1 MSLINQLTSGIGVD
15 ISEHHVR
22 FAKVNF
28 LSQVQWL
35 YEITLPEG
43 LVVDERVV
51 KADELKKV
59 IDDAL
64 KKSQLSGSRLKTALL
79 MPESRVFSTSFLI
92 EEGLEGSTFK
102 REALSRAQ
110 QNIPVPFEQAQTTIS
125 KGGREN
131 GKIRTTVYAIEKSV
145 FDAFKA
151 TFDLPYFQ
159 LISAEANTKSLW
171 RLLHNLGSKDVFP
184 KKENQLVGI
193 VDIGNSW
200 INFSVYT
207 TNGATM
213 FSRSISYSGASG
225 EAVETIVA
233 TMRETVV
240 YFSQEKRGIVSFVLA
255 GVEAEDKKIEEKDL
269 IIKKIGEVVKVAG
282 HSSKEIHTYGAAIG
296 AALRT
301 VHLRR
306 DSYQHNF
313 LTP

>member
-1 MSLINQLTSGIGVD
+1 M
-15 ISEHHVR
+15 
-22 FAKVNF
+22 
-28 LSQVQWL
+28 
-35 YEITLPEG
+35 
-43 LVVDERVV
+43 
-51 KADELKKV
+51 
-59 IDDAL
+59 
-64 KKSQLSGSRLKTALL
+64 
-79 MPESRVFSTSFLI
+79 
-92 EEGLEGSTFK
+92 
-102 REALSRAQ
+102 
-110 QNIPVPFEQAQTTIS
+110 
-125 KGGREN
+125 
-131 GKIRTTVYAIEKSV
+131 KSV

-240 YFSQEKRGIVSFVLA
+240 YFSQ
-255 GVEAEDKKIEEKDL
+255 
-269 IIKKIGEVVKVAG
+269 
-282 HSSKEIHTYGAAIG
+282 
-296 AALRT
+296 
-301 VHLRR
+301 
-306 DSYQHNF
+306 
-313 LTP
+313 